1 MSCWIREI
9 SQRSWHF
16 ANPRLRPRAWSCWSV
31 WIGRSLVLAWTVSLL
46 QAAEALPRRFIFPD
60 DTFAFNNEL
69 EWEYRPNPTNGELE
83 PTPRVPPPT
92 FSLRCFTIARSAR
105 QFYENARFAPEEP
118 KATPAS
124 YRFWIRRVFH
134 SDPRKKG
141 ALGNKVVIPGYAN
154 LRDFSADNA
163 ELLKSE
169 SGGAWRSFVQRGNW
183 RMVFPFSRCNQ
194 ERTAQRLARKVQE
207 DRLAV
212 LHLVRLPSW
221 KLNHAMLLT
230 EVEVKADQFEFT
242 AYDPNQSDA
251 PIRVTYDRAARQF
264 YLPRTIYFAGGRVN
278 VYEVYWSCL
287 F

>member
-1 MSCWIREI
+1 MSL
-9 SQRSWHF
+9 RSWPL
-16 ANPRLRPRAWSCWSV
+16 ANPGLQRRVWSRLCLL
-31 WIGRSLVLAWTVSLL
+31 IGRSVLLAWTVWLL
-46 QAAEALPRRFIFPD
+46 QAGEAWPRRFAFPA

-69 EWEYRPNPTNGELE
+69 EWEYRPNPTTGELE

-92 FSLRCFTIARSAR
+92 FSLRCFAIARSAR
-105 QFYENARFAPEEP
+105 QFFENARFAPEEP

-124 YRFWIRRVFH
+124 YRFWVRRILH

-141 ALGNKVVIPGYAN
+141 ALAEKVVIPGYAS
-154 LRDFSADNA
+154 LREFSGDNA

-183 RMVFPFSRCNQ
+183 RMVFPFSRWHQ
-194 ERTAQRLARKVQE
+194 ERTAERLAKKIQE
-207 DRLAV
+207 DRPAV

-230 EVEVKADQFEFT
+230 SVEVTANGFEFT
-242 AYDPNQSDA
+242 AYDPNQCDT
-251 PIRVTYDRAARQF
+251 PIRVSYDRAARQF

-278 VYEVYWSCL
+278 VYEVYRNWL